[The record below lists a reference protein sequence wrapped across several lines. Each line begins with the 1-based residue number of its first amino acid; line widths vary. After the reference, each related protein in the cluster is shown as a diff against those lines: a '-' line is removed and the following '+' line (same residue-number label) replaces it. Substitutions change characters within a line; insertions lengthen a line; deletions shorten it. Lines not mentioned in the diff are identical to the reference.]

1 VKNGFDLCPCFSTVA
16 SDFTVED
23 AFAFLLKSWEN
34 KASRHSL
41 KEAKLMLTLDD
52 PGQDLFAGWIPEE
65 LLKLSEELEFADK
78 VLSDARI
85 LEVFGKNAKT
95 TGRPSTAIAT
105 YLRMMYLKRRYQMSY
120 EATSLE
126 VADSLKWRKFCHLP
140 LNGKVPDDKTLIK
153 LTAKYG
159 EEVVKRIHDTVV
171 QRAVEAK
178 IIRGRKMRLDTTVTE
193 SNIHHPTDTGLLA
206 DGVRVVSRTIK
217 KIKEVIRF
225 KTRFRNRTRMMK
237 RRLIGMF
244 KFLRSR
250 KAETREKFKAAK
262 EEILGIAQAAWSEA
276 LKVLEEWRK
285 GKVRVKAGASE
296 MRVIGLQLELQH
308 WLELLKRVMS
318 QTRSVLDGNLHIP
331 DRLVS
336 LFDEGARPIQKG
348 KAFPKTEFGR
358 KVLIQEAE
366 KGVVT
371 DYQIHTG
378 NPPDQP
384 MLEPAVEKHEE
395 IFGHVPKELAGDRGF
410 YAPGQD
416 DLLKEQD
423 VQHVSIPVKGGKSPM
438 RERTEKSAWF
448 RRLQRWRSG
457 GEGKISLLKR
467 KFGLRRTAV
476 RGDAATAKWI
486 GWGCLVGNIVLLSKL
501 SP

>member
-1 VKNGFDLCPCFSTVA
+1 
-16 SDFTVED
+16 
-23 AFAFLLKSWEN
+23 
-34 KASRHSL
+34 
-41 KEAKLMLTLDD
+41 MLILE
-52 PGQDLFAGWIPEE
+52 GERQEDLFGGWISEE
-65 LLKLSEELEFADK
+65 FLKLSEELEFADK
-78 VLSDARI
+78 ALSDVRI
-85 LEVFGKNAKT
+85 LEVFEKDAKT

-120 EATSLE
+120 EVTSKE

-171 QRAVEAK
+171 LRAVEAK

-193 SNIHHPTDTGLLA
+193 SNIHYPTDTGLLA

-217 KIKEVIRF
+217 KIKRVIQF

-237 RRLIGMF
+237 RRLIRLF
-244 KFLRSR
+244 KFLKGK
-250 KAETREKFKAAK
+250 KAETREKFKETK
-262 EEILGIAQAAWSEA
+262 EEILSIARAAWSEA
-276 LKVLEEWRK
+276 LQVLEEWRK
-285 GKVRVKAGASE
+285 GKVRVKDGSSPL
-296 MRVIGLQLELQH
+296 RILGLELELEH
-308 WLELLKRVMS
+308 WLELLKRVMN

-348 KAFPKTEFGR
+348 KAYPKTEFGR

-378 NPPDQP
+378 NPADQP
-384 MLEPAVEKHEE
+384 MLEPAVDKHED
-395 IFGHVPKELAGDRGF
+395 IFGQEPKELAGDRGF
-410 YAPGQD
+410 HGSGQD
-416 DLLKEQD
+416 ALLKKRGIE
-423 VQHVSIPVKGGKSPM
+423 HVSIPVKGGKSPM

-448 RRLQRWRSG
+448 RRLQRWRAG

-467 KFGLRRTAV
+467 KFGLRKTAV

-486 GWGCLVGNIVLLSKL
+486 GWGCLVGNLVLLSKL

>member
-1 VKNGFDLCPCFSTVA
+1 
-16 SDFTVED
+16 
-23 AFAFLLKSWEN
+23 
-34 KASRHSL
+34 
-41 KEAKLMLTLDD
+41 MLTLDD
-52 PGQDLFAGWIPEE
+52 REQDLFAGWIPEE
-65 LLKLSEELEFADK
+65 LLKLSEELEFADEA
-78 VLSDARI
+78 LSDPRI
-85 LEVFGKNAKT
+85 LEVFEKGAKT

-120 EATSLE
+120 EATSKE
-126 VADSLKWRKFCHLP
+126 VSDSLKWRRFCHLP

-171 QRAVEAK
+171 LRAVEAK
-178 IIRGRKMRLDTTVTE
+178 VIRGRKMRLDTTVTE
-193 SNIHHPTDTGLLA
+193 SDIHHPTDTGLLA

-217 KIKEVIRF
+217 KIKEVIKF
-225 KTRFRNRTRMMK
+225 KTRYRNRTRMMK

-244 KFLRSR
+244 KFLRGK
-250 KAETREKFKAAK
+250 KAEAQGKFKKAK
-262 EEILGIAQAAWSEA
+262 EEILGIAQAAWTEA
-276 LKVLEEWRK
+276 LKVLEEWRSGKAEIK
-285 GKVRVKAGASE
+285 GGASKLRFLSIQ
-296 MRVIGLQLELQH
+296 MELSH
-308 WLELLKRVMS
+308 WLELLHRVMV
-318 QTRSVLDGNLHIP
+318 QTRRVLDGNTHIP

-384 MLEPAVEKHEE
+384 MLEPAVDKHEK

-410 YAPGQD
+410 HDPEQD
-416 DLLKEQD
+416 DLFKERGI
-423 VQHVSIPVKGGKSPM
+423 QHISIPVRGGKSPM
-438 RERTEKSAWF
+438 RERTEKSSWF
-448 RRLQRWRSG
+448 RRLQRWRAG

-476 RGDAATAKWI
+476 RGDAANAKWI
-486 GWGCLVGNIVLLSKL
+486 GWGCLVGNLVLLSKL